1 MKKVAKPLGDRIL
14 VKEHEQTENTVS
26 GIFIPDSASI
36 EDVKLANVIAV
47 GPGLFS
53 QSGTPIPMS
62 IKEGD
67 VVAIP
72 PYHQGNEVKL
82 NGETYLVLR
91 ESDVLMVIN
100 EVE

>member
-1 MKKVAKPLGDRIL
+1 M
-14 VKEHEQTENTVS
+14 
-26 GIFIPDSASI
+26 
-36 EDVKLANVIAV
+36 
-47 GPGLFS
+47 LFRS

>member
-36 EDVKLANVIAV
+36 EDVKLADVIAV

-53 QSGTPIPMS
+53 QTGTPIPMS

-91 ESDVLMVIN
+91 ESDVLMVIS

>member
-36 EDVKLANVIAV
+36 EDVKLADVIAV

>member
-14 VKEHEQTENTVS
+14 VKEQEQTENVVS

>member
-14 VKEHEQTENTVS
+14 IKEHEQTENTVS

-36 EDVKLANVIAV
+36 EDVKLADVIAV

-53 QSGTPIPMS
+53 QNGTPIPMT

-72 PYHQGNEVKL
+72 PYHQGNEIKL